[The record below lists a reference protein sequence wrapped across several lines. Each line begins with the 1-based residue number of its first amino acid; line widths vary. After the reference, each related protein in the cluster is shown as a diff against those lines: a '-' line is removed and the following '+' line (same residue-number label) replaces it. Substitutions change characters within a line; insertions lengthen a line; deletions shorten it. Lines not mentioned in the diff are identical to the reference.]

1 MDHRELIKK
10 AKEGDTAAF
19 DELYRTVYA
28 PVFRFIIMRVKS
40 KDEAE
45 DLCQT
50 VFTKFF
56 IALPSYRDSGPSVLP
71 YLFTMARNA
80 IIDETRKRKPIYD
93 DDALWSIADGA
104 PSPEADSVQREE
116 VLTVLGALHACS
128 ESEEAVLKLRYLD
141 GFSTAEVAALLDKNP
156 EAVRQLLS
164 RALRHIRTYL
174 KGNTRSYEQPN

>member
-10 AKEGDTAAF
+10 AKEGDRPAF

-28 PVFRFIIMRVKS
+28 PVYRFIVMRVKS

-45 DLCQT
+45 DLCQI

-93 DDALWSIADGA
+93 DDALWSIADQS
-104 PSPEADSVQREE
+104 PSAEQNSMQHEE
-116 VLTVLGALHACS
+116 VMTVLNAMQACS
-128 ESEEAVLKLRYLD
+128 EAEEAVLKLRYLD
-141 GFSTAEVAALLDKNP
+141 GFSTAEVAALLEKSP
-156 EAVRQLLS
+156 EAIRQLLS

-174 KGNTRSYEQPN
+174 RGTTRSYE